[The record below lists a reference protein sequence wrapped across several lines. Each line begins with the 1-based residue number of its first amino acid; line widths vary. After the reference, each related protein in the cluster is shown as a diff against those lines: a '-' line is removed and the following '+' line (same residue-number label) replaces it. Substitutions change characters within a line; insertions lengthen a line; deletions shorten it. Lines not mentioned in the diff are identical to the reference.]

1 MSCSPFD
8 CDNCPMPCPEIL
20 NARCQ
25 DKQDIED
32 GNYVDIDFEGWRELG
47 PEVTLAAYRDLLKE
61 RGE

>member
-1 MSCSPFD
+1 
-8 CDNCPMPCPEIL
+8 MPCPEIL